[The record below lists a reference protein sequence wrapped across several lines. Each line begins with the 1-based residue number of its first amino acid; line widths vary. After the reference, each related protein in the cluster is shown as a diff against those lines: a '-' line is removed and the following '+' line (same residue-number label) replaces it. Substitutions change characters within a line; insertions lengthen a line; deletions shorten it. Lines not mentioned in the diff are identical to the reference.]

1 MFAEAV
7 EMKKNVLNAI
17 KWEFLSPSL
26 PQSFFY
32 LENEIAMGSTIVMVG
47 TLDSGSVGRG
57 VGLSELLYCFLDQDI
72 LLSQRLSLHTAIYIG
87 TEEL

>member
-1 MFAEAV
+1 
-7 EMKKNVLNAI
+7 
-17 KWEFLSPSL
+17 
-26 PQSFFY
+26 
-32 LENEIAMGSTIVMVG
+32 MGSTIVMVG

-87 TEEL
+87 TEELQG